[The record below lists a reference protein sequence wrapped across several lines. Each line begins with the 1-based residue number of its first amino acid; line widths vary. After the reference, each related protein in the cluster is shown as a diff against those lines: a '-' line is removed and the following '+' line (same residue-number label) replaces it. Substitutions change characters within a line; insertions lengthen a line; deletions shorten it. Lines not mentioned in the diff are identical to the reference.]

1 MMLKMALQVMILLI
15 LLMTVPTEAQSEKQ
29 TIVQQEIQVTNS
41 KFYVYTFVPL
51 TAVAVLLI
59 GFCMVKI
66 NRQGVSEEA
75 LV

>member
-1 MMLKMALQVMILLI
+1 MILLT
-15 LLMTVPTEAQSEKQ
+15 LLMTIPSEAQIEEQ
-29 TIVQQEIQVTNS
+29 TIVQQEIQVTHS

-66 NRQGVSEEA
+66 NRQGVREEA